1 MACNSDAATWK
12 GPTPHLADQRRLPAA
27 LMFAKVYL
35 NGGSCTKDGQ
45 NHVLHTLIAP
55 TDSLRARCHSRR
67 CHTNAT
73 QQAAGARAA
82 LSCMARDSDWKET
95 GFRDT
100 PPPRLDAGRAP
111 RVGNT
116 ILVRASRT
124 KHHRAFHRKAGGRSF
139 EQVADIDKANRAQQF
154 IVPCAR
160 FGHLHPDG
168 KASWPS
174 VGTPKCD
181 FRLRVEWF
189 RFVWGG
195 EGFHLCKV
203 VNHSPKRSLHH
214 ARILPC
220 DTMVHSPTNRHQGQ
234 PMPL

>member
-1 MACNSDAATWK
+1 MRRYTLMEAAAPKMVKTTSFTPLSPQRIPYARDVILDDATRMQRNRLLGRGRLCHAWPEIATGRK
-12 GPTPHLADQRRLPAA
+12 PVFGTPHPPDWMPAA
-27 LMFAKVYL
+27 RLA
-35 NGGSCTKDGQ
+35 S
-45 NHVLHTLIAP
+45 
-55 TDSLRARCHSRR
+55 
-67 CHTNAT
+67 AT
-73 QQAAGARAA
+73 QYWCAPLAPNIIVHF
-82 LSCMARDSDWKET
+82 T
-95 GFRDT
+95 GKR
-100 PPPRLDAGRAP
+100 
-111 RVGNT
+111 
-116 ILVRASRT
+116 
-124 KHHRAFHRKAGGRSF
+124 GGRSF

-220 DTMVHSPTNRHQGQ
+220 ATIVHSPTNRHQGQ